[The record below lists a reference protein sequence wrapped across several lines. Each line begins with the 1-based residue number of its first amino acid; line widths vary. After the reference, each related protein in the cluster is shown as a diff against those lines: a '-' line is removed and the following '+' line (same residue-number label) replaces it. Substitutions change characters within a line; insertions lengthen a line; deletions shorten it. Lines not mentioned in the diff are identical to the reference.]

1 MISAFRLVFVRN
13 RRWICP
19 VTGQIILFL
28 DISYQAHYLSLQDIK
43 IQILSEELIMSGV
56 AIFLVFFISALINGY
71 QRNPAQETDK
81 YREQAV
87 SLDKSHDNSNVK

>member
-71 QRNPAQETDK
+71 QKNPSPEPDK
-81 YREQAV
+81 PKEQAV
-87 SLDKSHDNSNVK
+87 SVDKNYDNGNVK